1 VNDWPCASR
10 KKNSELTNSKASFML
25 AKTIIFRPGNI
36 TNLRVNGD
44 YSPVARLRARIRAA
58 APTAASPQSADVPK
72 LRVMCLQ
79 RADDALRRQ
88 STDRGRIDTIGAGD
102 IGLRLARSEAL
113 DGFFAL
119 IGR

>member
-1 VNDWPCASR
+1 
-10 KKNSELTNSKASFML
+10 
-25 AKTIIFRPGNI
+25 
-36 TNLRVNGD
+36 
-44 YSPVARLRARIRAA
+44 
-58 APTAASPQSADVPK
+58 
-72 LRVMCLQ
+72 MCLQ
-79 RADDALRRQ
+79 RADDALRRR